1 MQGARRTT
9 PVCAQ
14 QIGGFRASPQ
24 FCSST
29 SFLWRDSTPCTLSD
43 HVLPFVIA
51 SLRSQSSAQSPVG
64 QIGRDAG
71 YGFSSQCNCAGGTS
85 TLSLTYNP
93 HWSISIRKMSNTP
106 HVSTPTRGI
115 VDECTSVSTEL
126 QCVSCFGGC
135 KGAY

>member
-1 MQGARRTT
+1 MVGLREVYTY
-9 PVCAQ
+9 AQ
-14 QIGGFRASPQ
+14 QIGGFKASPQ

-29 SFLWRDSTPCTLSD
+29 SFLWREHLYTMYTVRPC
-43 HVLPFVIA
+43 A
-51 SLRSQSSAQSPVG
+51 SFRDRILRSQSPAQSPVG

-71 YGFSSQCNCAGGTS
+71 YGFSGQCNCAGGTS